1 MRGQGRTHCPHSSGD
16 GGTCPSHHMA
26 GQWSAQDQPTVPQRH
41 TSMAPISFL
50 IVQLSLP
57 VFRHQTLSYPPPWKK
72 AVDGISLG
80 ISPRQNPRLEKAIR
94 LTRCER
100 QTRGLISA
108 ETIQRWRHNCL
119 TSALT
124 KSHDLQH
131 QKPNPRV
138 AKEVEQQVKR
148 AWPASKGSLS
158 TGIWEHWSSWSLRPE
173 LSQQI
178 PREVPYH
185 PTSTCQRLRALSLPG
200 PHTLSCSSSSS
211 QGDTVGQQVVRP

>member
-1 MRGQGRTHCPHSSGD
+1 MEEGCGRYFTRNLSKTKSQARK
-16 GGTCPSHHMA
+16 SNQAHHMRKTDTWA
-26 GQWSAQDQPTVPQRH
+26 HVSRNNITLV
-41 TSMAPISFL
+41 S
-50 IVQLSLP
+50 QLSH
-57 VFRHQTLSYPPPWKK
+57 FS
-72 AVDGISLG
+72 
-80 ISPRQNPRLEKAIR
+80 N
-94 LTRCER
+94 
-100 QTRGLISA
+100 
-108 ETIQRWRHNCL
+108 
-119 TSALT
+119 ALT

-211 QGDTVGQQVVRP
+211 QGDNVGQQVVRP